1 METERKQLI
10 TIFTSTY
17 NRVDKID
24 TLFNSLLKQSCSDF
38 IWMIADDGSQ
48 LEQEVYKKIESYKKL
63 ANFEIVF
70 YRQPNIGKYNE
81 LLLAFNNCHTHYIA
95 CVDDDDILTE
105 NAIEHMYQDICKNN
119 PKIGIVYP
127 RNEKLGIN
135 VNSLDV
141 MDIWLYY
148 KKHVE
153 TIILLNND
161 LTKEMQFPI
170 FNGEKFASEEIIY
183 DILAKH
189 GKFNFEDDVICK
201 SSYLNDGLTNHLFKL
216 WRKNPKSTSELFRLR
231 YNFLGKYSFFT
242 RIKLRVKCLANYYS
256 CIIKN
261 RNLKFKIIGNVLY
274 LPISYFIGLLIYI
287 KKSRQT

>member
-1 METERKQLI
+1 MEIERKQLI

-24 TLFNSLLKQSCSDF
+24 TLFNSLLKQSCTDF

-48 LEQEVYKKIESYKKL
+48 LEQEVYNKIDSYRKV

-70 YRQPNIGKYNE
+70 YRQPNLGKYNE
-81 LLLAFNNCHTHYIA
+81 LLLAFKNCSTHYIV

-105 NAIEHMYQDICKNN
+105 NAIEQMYQNICKDN

-127 RNEKLGIN
+127 RNEKLNIN

-141 MDIWLYY
+141 MDIRLYY

-153 TIILLNND
+153 TIILLNTD
-161 LTKEMQFPI
+161 LIKEIQFPT
-170 FNGEKFASEEIIY
+170 FNGEKFTSEEIIY
-183 DILAKH
+183 NILAKY

-242 RIKLRVKCLANYYS
+242 RIKLRVKCLANFYS
-256 CIIKN
+256 CLIKN
-261 RNLKFKIIGNVLY
+261 KGFKFQVIGNLLY
-274 LPISYFIGLLIYI
+274 LPVCYLIGMFIYH
-287 KKSRQT
+287 KKDKN